1 MKSLFIFFGI
11 LVAVP
16 LFGQT
21 DSSKWSLGFNVEVHR
36 SNCSLRA
43 DSEYDVLFN
52 ELDSLETGLNCL
64 SYGLEANY
72 KIKSG
77 MQLTLGMQL
86 NTMGHRIDTL
96 LSASLYDVRSVY
108 RYLSIPVGLQLEMTK
123 HKVITPLLGV
133 QIAPGKLIQQSWS
146 RRAFDNSAKNTVDTE
161 LELNDIQV
169 YASVQAGVRISLH
182 SNYSFKAAAI
192 YRRNLLSLTDGPIER
207 YYQNVGVQV
216 ALYRH
221 F

>member
-1 MKSLFIFFGI
+1 MKSLFLFFGI

-16 LFGQT
+16 FFGQT
-21 DSSKWSLGFNVEVHR
+21 DSSKWALGFNVELHR

-43 DSEYDVLFN
+43 DSEYDALLN
-52 ELDSLETGLNCL
+52 AYDSLETGLNCL

-96 LSASLYDVRSVY
+96 LDASLYDVRAVY
-108 RYLSIPVGLQLEMTK
+108 RYLSIPVGLQLEITK

-146 RRAFDNSAKNTVDTE
+146 QRAFDNSAKNTFDTKQ
-161 LELNDIQV
+161 ELNDMQV

-182 SNYSFKAAAI
+182 SHYSFKAAAI
-192 YRRNLLSLTDGPIER
+192 YRRNLLSLSDGPIER
-207 YYQNVGVQV
+207 YYQNVGVQI
-216 ALYRH
+216 ALHRH

>member
-21 DSSKWSLGFNVEVHR
+21 DSSKWALGFNVEVHR

-161 LELNDIQV
+161 LELNDMQV